1 MFTFYFVSVKVQQG
15 LELMR
20 IPPEEGEILKTD
32 SSPLVVE
39 HPSFPARTSAEW
51 LRQHG
56 LKGNQLF
63 FLIQLVSFL
72 SESHKKTK
80 TKVIVTVTEKLEK
93 VIRSMRNQRK

>member
-1 MFTFYFVSVKVQQG
+1 
-15 LELMR
+15 MR

-56 LKGNQLF
+56 LKGNQLIYF
-63 FLIQLVSFL
+63 ESI
-72 SESHKKTK
+72 SEFS
-80 TKVIVTVTEKLEK
+80 V
-93 VIRSMRNQRK
+93 

>member
-1 MFTFYFVSVKVQQG
+1 MTFYFVSVKVQQG

-56 LKGNQLF
+56 LKGNQLIYF
-63 FLIQLVSFL
+63 DSI
-72 SESHKKTK
+72 SEFS
-80 TKVIVTVTEKLEK
+80 V
-93 VIRSMRNQRK
+93 

>member
-1 MFTFYFVSVKVQQG
+1 
-15 LELMR
+15 MR

-56 LKGNQLF
+56 LKGNQLIF
-63 FLIQLVSFL
+63 FIQLVSFL
-72 SESHKKTK
+72 SEGQQK
-80 TKVIVTVTEKLEK
+80 
-93 VIRSMRNQRK
+93 N

>member
-1 MFTFYFVSVKVQQG
+1 MLCFENHQHFQHAVFTFYFVSVKVQQG

-56 LKGNQLF
+56 LKGNQLIF
-63 FLIQLVSFL
+63 FYSIGEFSV
-72 SESHKKTK
+72 
-80 TKVIVTVTEKLEK
+80 
-93 VIRSMRNQRK
+93 

>member
-1 MFTFYFVSVKVQQG
+1 
-15 LELMR
+15 MR

-39 HPSFPARTSAEW
+39 HPSFPARTSAAW

-56 LKGNQLF
+56 LKGNHLIF
-63 FLIQLVSFL
+63 FFIQLVSFP
-72 SESHKKTK
+72 SEGHKKTK
-80 TKVIVTVTEKLEK
+80 TKVILTVIEKLEK

>member
-1 MFTFYFVSVKVQQG
+1 
-15 LELMR
+15 MR

-56 LKGNQLF
+56 LKGNQLIF
-63 FLIQLVSFL
+63 FLFNKGVFRLRVI
-72 SESHKKTK
+72 KKLK
-80 TKVIVTVTEKLEK
+80 PK
-93 VIRSMRNQRK
+93 